1 MIRRPPRS
9 TLFPYTT
16 LFRSR
21 SGGVEVAVIGV
32 LGGDAVA
39 ADRKRIG
46 AEVGAGYAG
55 GGCED
60 AAADQRAAVEE
71 VHRAAW
77 VGDQGGARCNHADGG
92 GEAGRLAESGGVDR
106 GGQRGRGVGLADNL
120 GHSRRS
126 GGVEVAVI
134 GRLGCDAV
142 AAYRKRLGA
151 EDGAG
156 YAGGGCEA

>member
-16 LFRSR
+16 LFRS
-21 SGGVEVAVIGV
+21 
-32 LGGDAVA
+32 

-55 GGCED
+55 GGCE
-60 AAADQRAAVEE
+60 ATAPDQRAAVEE

-92 GEAGRLAESGGVDR
+92 GEGGRLGESGGGGPGGRR
-106 GGQRGRGVGLADNL
+106 GGGEGSAGKPA
-120 GHSRRS
+120 HHRRKG
-126 GGVEVAVI
+126 GGVEAAVI
-134 GRLGCDAV
+134 GVAGGDAV
-142 AAYRKRLGA
+142 AAHAQRVGG
-151 EDGAG
+151 E
-156 YAGGGCEA
+156 AGGARDAAAGAQSPAPN